1 MCVVDEGE
9 VAEPHGNVGYTV
21 VIDYYSPLSDTLDL
35 SVPIKVYREIESN
48 LVEYV
53 TDSSKLSVTNVE

>member
-1 MCVVDEGE
+1 M
-9 VAEPHGNVGYTV
+9 AEPHGNVGYTV